1 MFFKKFVKTILI
13 LKKSV
18 WFNEDRNIYFS
29 SPMNNIKPAFQ
40 VGWFL
45 CSM

>member
-18 WFNEDRNIYFS
+18 WFNEDRNIF
-29 SPMNNIKPAFQ
+29 F
-40 VGWFL
+40 FL
-45 CSM
+45 SYE